1 MYWQVFAEDFVS
13 SIKNIPNLLI
23 YSKLIWNGIRP
34 CSIEFSSQLFSMEG
48 VDLFFHMLV
57 SVDSSLLHSITKLMK
72 YMNVLILSWSDLCFE
87 VKLSLSVFMLDIISI
102 FLCSLSF
109 SVPGGLPKSL
119 HLVQSRLL
127 YLIVEW

>member
-1 MYWQVFAEDFVS
+1 
-13 SIKNIPNLLI
+13 
-23 YSKLIWNGIRP
+23 
-34 CSIEFSSQLFSMEG
+34 MEG

-87 VKLSLSVFMLDIISI
+87 VKLSLRVFMLDIISI

-109 SVPGGLPKSL
+109 SVPGGLPNSL

>member
-1 MYWQVFAEDFVS
+1 
-13 SIKNIPNLLI
+13 
-23 YSKLIWNGIRP
+23 
-34 CSIEFSSQLFSMEG
+34 MEG